1 MAALVRERF
10 TDTDHLKVNY
20 ILTRNIFKIIL
31 VFCGLFFVPRNICL
45 IILLSLQVSS

>member
-10 TDTDHLKVNY
+10 ADTDHLKVNY
-20 ILTRNIFKIIL
+20 ILTGIQ
-31 VFCGLFFVPRNICL
+31 VFVPRNICL